1 MYKPSV
7 TANDA
12 KQHLHHI
19 RSERQKEIEVII
31 TECHQ
36 IRLQHKQIFDCRTNE
51 TFVWRKEEVIP
62 TENDF
67 IIEEESRDDF
77 SESSSSIFVDN
88 QSMK

>member
-12 KQHLHHI
+12 KQHLHNI
-19 RSERQKEIEVII
+19 RSERRKEIAVVI

-36 IRLQHKQIFDCRTNE
+36 LRLQHKQIFDCRTNE

-67 IIEEESRDDF
+67 IIEEESRNDF
-77 SESSSSIFVDN
+77 LEFSSSIFFDN
-88 QSMK
+88 QSVK